1 MIHSIKIHSGNYI
14 NIDDNL
20 KLYYN
25 SENMF
30 DIEICKFIF
39 IIIFF
44 SDLSINLFCIIL
56 SICA

>member
-30 DIEICKFIF
+30 DIKMFDIQVHIYYY
-39 IIIFF
+39 I
-44 SDLSINLFCIIL
+44 LLRSIH
-56 SICA
+56 

>member
-30 DIEICKFIF
+30 DIEIQVHIYYY
-39 IIIFF
+39 I
-44 SDLSINLFCIIL
+44 LLRSIH
-56 SICA
+56 